1 MAKLTKV
8 ILGMFKEDFEV
19 NNCLET
25 ITGGNFTNTTCL
37 KNEKFLVK
45 KGTTF
50 QSKRN
55 NLVIDSGT
63 SATGMVIPT
72 FSDDS
77 NINIAYQNGEFSV
90 PLSKVV
96 ILEFK
101 YVTNNELMNFKNN
114 FDMTNNQNTQSKNK
128 MVSFLESHPKLIMTV
143 FIGIG
148 LYIGYKK
155 FMK

>member
-19 NNCLET
+19 NNCLES

-55 NLVIDSGT
+55 NLVLNSGT
-63 SATGMVIPT
+63 SV

-77 NINIAYQNGEFSV
+77 NINIAYQNGDFSV

-114 FDMTNNQNTQSKNK
+114 FDTINNQNTQPKNQQ
-128 MVSFLESHPKLIMTV
+128 VSFLESHPKLIMTV
-143 FIGIG
+143 FIGVVGAYGI
-148 LYIGYKK
+148 YKVFFNK
-155 FMK
+155 KIQ

>member
-1 MAKLTKV
+1 MAKSTQV

-19 NNCLET
+19 NNCLEWSNY
-25 ITGGNFTNTTCL
+25 IQGEFTQSCL
-37 KNEKFLVK
+37 KNEKFLIK

-55 NLVIDSGT
+55 NLVLNSGT
-63 SATGMVIPT
+63 SV

-77 NINIAYQNGEFSV
+77 DINIAYQNGEFSV

-96 ILEFK
+96 ILELK
-101 YVTNNELMNFKNN
+101 YVTKDELMNFKNN
-114 FDMTNNQNTQSKNK
+114 FDTTNNKNTQSQNQI
-128 MVSFLESHPKLIMTV
+128 VSFLESNPKLIMTV

>member
-128 MVSFLESHPKLIMTV
+128 MVS
-143 FIGIG
+143 
-148 LYIGYKK
+148 
-155 FMK
+155 